1 MNLAPRARSHAGF
14 TLLEVMITVAIVG
27 ILAAIAL
34 PWYNDFVMRG
44 KIIDGTMKLGDRR
57 AQMEK
62 FFLDNRTY
70 VGGCAATVPAT
81 SGADTFTYACADG
94 ATTYTLTATG
104 DPAKGMLDFEYT
116 VTQTG
121 AKATTKLPGSWGT
134 PAANCWSV
142 RKDGTCQ

>member
-1 MNLAPRARSHAGF
+1 M
-14 TLLEVMITVAIVG
+14 LEVMITVVIVG

-34 PWYNDFVMRG
+34 PSYSDYVMRS
-44 KIIDGTMKLGDRR
+44 KIIDGTAKLGDWR

-70 VGGCAATVPAT
+70 VGGCVATAPPVSASDAFNYSCPVVET
-81 SGADTFTYACADG
+81 
-94 ATTYTLTATG
+94 ATTYTLQADG
-104 DPAKGMLDFEYT
+104 DPAKGMAGVQYT
-116 VTQTG
+116 VNQQGLKVTVT
-121 AKATTKLPGSWGT
+121 LPGTWGT